1 MPQQDPSSRTLAR
14 VAGGVLTLLCVASLF
29 FLSREQST
37 PAPAPTSPPV
47 TQGSPSPASTSQ
59 VGVNAAERS
68 GSLEERLDALDKKV
82 DEVRQRTGEA
92 TPTAA
97 PTAQPTSSAQQAAL
111 TEPPDQAIA
120 SYLQQVDS
128 IVGASAMVGPLPIA
142 AKLLERGMAADPS
155 QSDALI
161 EKTNQAKAELAALTP
176 PEGCQEHHRLLLGQL
191 SEAVVLLREVK
202 VADANGDTTRLAALA
217 ESSLK
222 SQEEAAKLSALDRD
236 LRSRVSAK

>member
-37 PAPAPTSPPV
+37 PDSDSTLAV
-47 TQGSPSPASTSQ
+47 QRSPSPAATSE
-59 VGVNAAERS
+59 VGANAQES
-68 GSLEERLDALDKKV
+68 GGSLEERLDALDHKV
-82 DEVRQRTGEA
+82 EEVRQRTGEA
-92 TPTAA
+92 PPEATSEATPNST
-97 PTAQPTSSAQQAAL
+97 PDHVAL
-111 TEPPDQAIA
+111 AEPPNQAVA

-142 AKLLERGMAADPS
+142 AKLLERGMVADPS
-155 QSDALI
+155 QSDGLI
-161 EKTNQAKAELAALTP
+161 ERTNQAKAELAALTP

>member
-29 FLSREQST
+29 FLSREQPTRDSDST
-37 PAPAPTSPPV
+37 LAV
-47 TQGSPSPASTSQ
+47 QGSPSPAAMSE
-59 VGVNAAERS
+59 VGANARES
-68 GSLEERLDALDKKV
+68 GSSLEDRLDALDKRV

-92 TPTAA
+92 IPEATP
-97 PTAQPTSSAQQAAL
+97 PLPSNQGAL
-111 TEPPDQAIA
+111 VEPPDQAIA
-120 SYLQQVDS
+120 DYLQQVDS
-128 IVGASAMVGPLPIA
+128 IVGASAIVGPLPIA

-155 QSDALI
+155 QSDGLI

-222 SQEEAAKLSALDRD
+222 SQDEAAKLSALDRD